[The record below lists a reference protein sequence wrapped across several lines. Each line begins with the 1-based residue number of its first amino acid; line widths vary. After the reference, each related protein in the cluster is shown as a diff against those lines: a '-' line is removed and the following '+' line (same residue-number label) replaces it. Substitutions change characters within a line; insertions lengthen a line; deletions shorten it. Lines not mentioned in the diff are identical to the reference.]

1 MSLGQQAATT
11 YAFVPALLQAP
22 APLLAKQWRTAWE
35 KAKATLP
42 AATIA
47 CTSIFGFLAY
57 REDRSTN
64 AFKLYLTSALLLP
77 TVLPYTALLIS
88 PINKKLVEKSDS
100 LASTSITDASTEAG
114 ISKEETVHSLV
125 DKWASLNLVRAVIS
139 GAAALTAA
147 WATFEASGVTFAT
160 GANRIS

>member
-1 MSLGQQAATT
+1 
-11 YAFVPALLQAP
+11 VPAILHAP

-47 CTSIFGFLAY
+47 CTGIFAFLAY
-57 REDRSTN
+57 REDRSTS

-77 TVLPYTALLIS
+77 TVIPYTRLLIG

-100 LASTSITDASTEAG
+100 LASTSITDASAEAG
-114 ISKEETVHSLV
+114 ISKEDTVHALV

-139 GAAALTAA
+139 GAAALTAM
-147 WATFEASGVTFAT
+147 WATLNPVEVVAASGVTFAT